1 MSGGDTGADERMGI
15 VNNWTGKQFNQ
26 DKAAHQIYAF
36 AMDARNMQNGNVP
49 EICNHCGG
57 HLKVYYCEDKLYLV
71 RCLECGVAALVQ
83 AGNPRE
89 AARKTIG
96 G

>member
-1 MSGGDTGADERMGI
+1 MRLKYANTHFD
-15 VNNWTGKQFNQ
+15 Q
-26 DKAAHQIYAF
+26 DKAAQQVFAF

-57 HLKVYYCEDKLYLV
+57 SLKVYYCEDQLYLV
-71 RCLECGVAALVQ
+71 RCLGCHTAALTI
-83 AGNPRE
+83 ANDPRH
-89 AARKTIG
+89 AAQKTIG

>member
-1 MSGGDTGADERMGI
+1 MTTKYTGR
-15 VNNWTGKQFNQ
+15 QFNQ

-36 AMDARNMQNGNVP
+36 AMDARNMQNGSVG

-57 HLKVYYCEDKLYLV
+57 HLKTYYCEDGLYLV
-71 RCLECGVAALVQ
+71 RCLDCGIAALAQ
-83 AGNPRE
+83 AKNPKQ
-89 AARKTIG
+89 AACKTIG